1 MPQQEAILDVADLA
15 EMPFG
20 HPMRALFA
28 LDPGI
33 AFLNNGSF
41 GACPLRVL
49 EVQDAIRREMERQP
63 VAFFADMAPPR
74 IREAAGAL
82 ARFLGTA
89 PEDTVFVENATAGMN
104 AVLRSLSFAPGDEVL
119 ATDHVY
125 GAVRNVLAHLE
136 RSRGIRVVEAPL
148 PWPARGED
156 EVVAA
161 VEAGFGPR
169 TRLLLLDHVA
179 SRSALVLPV
188 ARLAALAR
196 ARGVPVLVDGAHAPG
211 LLALDVPALG
221 ADWYVGNCHKWL
233 FAPKGAGF
241 LWARREAQDM
251 LVPGVVSHG
260 HGGGLAASFDWIGTR
275 DLSSWLAVPAGI
287 AFLEG
292 IGAERLRARNH
303 ALALAMAETLAAAW
317 GTEVGAPRAMLS
329 AMAPVRVPGAQEASW
344 EAGRALRRRL
354 WEEHRVEVPVM
365 PVGDALWVRISAQ
378 AFNVPQDYR
387 RLASALPALAAGA

>member
-1 MPQQEAILDVADLA
+1 MDVADLA
-15 EMPFG
+15 DMPFG

-28 LDPGI
+28 LDPDI

-49 EVQDAIRREMERQP
+49 AEQDAIRREMERQP
-63 VAFFADMAPPR
+63 VAFFADAAPGR
-74 IREAAGAL
+74 VREAAGVL
-82 ARFLGTA
+82 ARFLGAA

-119 ATDHVY
+119 TTDHVY

-136 RSRGIRVVEAPL
+136 ARAGIRVVEAAL

-169 TRLLLLDHVA
+169 TRLLLVDHVA

-188 ARLAALAR
+188 ARLVALAR

-221 ADWYVGNCHKWL
+221 AEWYVGNCHKWL
-233 FAPKGAGF
+233 FAPKGAAF
-241 LWARREAQDM
+241 LWARRESQAG

-260 HGGGLAASFDWIGTR
+260 HGGGFAASFDWVGTR

-317 GTEVGAPRAMLS
+317 GTEVGAPRSMLS
-329 AMAPVRVPGAQEASW
+329 AMAPVRVPGAPEASW

-354 WEEHRVEVPVM
+354 WQEHRVEVPVM
-365 PVGDALWVRISAQ
+365 PVGDALWARISAQ

-387 RLASALPALAAGA
+387 RLASALPALTAGA